1 MATSATTMTTA
12 STASNVA
19 SVLKR
24 PTTLALRT
32 KSAPRNPKCSF
43 LSSNKCLYHNTTAS
57 SNSGKKRDWSE
68 RKSNIFVK
76 LTSLRKDTAG
86 GITSVALKAT
96 VSKRDSCD
104 LEADKVK
111 DEVTIVNSTQCKFL
125 CKFNIFWE
133 GQHFWAHCAS
143 YLYSLGL
150 TRNKLVLRNHFR
162 WPIWQFT
169 S

>member
-1 MATSATTMTTA
+1 MGRPISTSVILEGFKYCHSAASTSVALMATSATTMKTA

-76 LTSLRKDTAG
+76 LTSLHKDTVRVK
-86 GITSVALKAT
+86 TSVASKAT
-96 VSKRDSCD
+96 I
-104 LEADKVK
+104 L
-111 DEVTIVNSTQCKFL
+111 
-125 CKFNIFWE
+125 
-133 GQHFWAHCAS
+133 
-143 YLYSLGL
+143 
-150 TRNKLVLRNHFR
+150 KLVEGLRSSHKNMQR
-162 WPIWQFT
+162 C
-169 S
+169 

>member
-1 MATSATTMTTA
+1 MICEGFKYCHSAASASVALMATSATTMKTA

-57 SNSGKKRDWSE
+57 SNSSRKRDWSE

-86 GITSVALKAT
+86 VITSVALKAT

-111 DEVTIVNSTQCKFL
+111 DEVTIVNSTQCKYL
-125 CKFNIFWE
+125 CKIDIF
-133 GQHFWAHCAS
+133 
-143 YLYSLGL
+143 
-150 TRNKLVLRNHFR
+150 
-162 WPIWQFT
+162 
-169 S
+169 

>member
-1 MATSATTMTTA
+1 MRVTNTSAISEGFKYCHSAASTSVALMATSATTMTTA

-57 SNSGKKRDWSE
+57 SNSGKKGDWSE

-86 GITSVALKAT
+86 VITSVALKAT

-111 DEVTIVNSTQCKFL
+111 DEVTIVNSTQCEYFIDNA
-125 CKFNIFWE
+125 CK
-133 GQHFWAHCAS
+133 
-143 YLYSLGL
+143 
-150 TRNKLVLRNHFR
+150 VLRAVSISNL
-162 WPIWQFT
+162 